1 MKVLWI
7 TNILFP
13 EAAAKIQG
21 NGELR
26 SSGGW
31 MLGAANALIESGDV
45 SLVVATVS
53 PLVRKLTK
61 FRGENIK
68 YYVIPYGTGN
78 LKENSEY
85 NSYWQLIKNEI
96 CPDVVHIHGTE
107 YSHGHSYIKAC
118 GADNVVISIQGL
130 KSSNYRYYYYGI
142 TKSDIVINVTLR
154 DILRGT
160 IFADQ
165 RAFKRSSLY
174 EIEMIRMSKHI
185 IGRTSWD
192 KARTWAI
199 NPDAEY
205 HFCNETLRN
214 EFYDGSM
221 WNYDKCSRH
230 TIFLSQAGYPIK
242 GLHQLLKAMPL
253 ILRYYPDT
261 KVRIAGSDITKSATF
276 NDLVHFTG
284 YGLYIKRL
292 IKKYH
297 LQDKICFTGNLN
309 AEEMKQEYL
318 RSNVFVCPSSIENS
332 PNSLGEAQI
341 LGVPCVASYVGG
353 IPDMMRGNEDNLYR
367 FEEVEMLAEKV
378 CRIFE
383 KRDNQQLMFRQA
395 SERHDRVRNAACL
408 LEIYHNIA
416 RSL

>member
-1 MKVLWI
+1 MKILWI
-7 TNILFP
+7 TNIVFP
-13 EAAAKIQG
+13 EAMS
-21 NGELR
+21 ELVENADFK

-31 MLGAANALIESGDV
+31 MLGAAKALIDNSDIQ
-45 SLVVATVS
+45 LTVASVS
-53 PLVRKLTK
+53 PLVKQLTK
-61 FRGENIK
+61 IQGEKIL
-68 YYVIPYGTGN
+68 YYIIPYGKGN
-78 LKENSEY
+78 LKENPEY
-85 NSYWQLIKNEI
+85 QSYWGAVNSEVK
-96 CPDVVHIHGTE
+96 PDVVHIHGTE
-107 YSHGHSYIKAC
+107 YSHGYAYMKAC
-118 GADNVVISIQGL
+118 GVENVVISIQGL
-130 KSSNYRYYYYGI
+130 KSEISSYYISGISICDIYRNI
-142 TKSDIVINVTLR
+142 TPR

-160 IFADQ
+160 ILREQ
-165 RAFKRSSLY
+165 RNFRRSAKY
-174 EIEMIRMSKHI
+174 ETAMLQMAKHI

-192 KARTWAI
+192 RSRALAV
-199 NPDAEY
+199 NPDLQY
-205 HFCNETLRN
+205 HFCNEILRG
-214 EFYDGSM
+214 EFYDGSL
-221 WNYDKCSRH
+221 WHYEKCNKH

-367 FEEVEMLAEKV
+367 FEEVEMLAEKICEV
-378 CRIFE
+378 FE
-383 KRDNQQLMFRQA
+383 NCGNQTNMIQVALSRHNADANILQLV
-395 SERHDRVRNAACL
+395 SIYN
-408 LEIYHNIA
+408 EIIENI
-416 RSL
+416 